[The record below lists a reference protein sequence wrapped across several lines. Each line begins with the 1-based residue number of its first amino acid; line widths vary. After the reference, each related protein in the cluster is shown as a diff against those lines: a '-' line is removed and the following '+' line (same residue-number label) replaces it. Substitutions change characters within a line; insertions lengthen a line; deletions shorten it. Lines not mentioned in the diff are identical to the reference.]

1 MEGSDPCWRGRWRKP
16 PRFHPNSARPPST
29 MPETKSCAAADEFI
43 ALEDQWGAHNYHP
56 LDVVVERAEGV
67 WVYSVDGQRY
77 LDCLSAYSAV
87 NQGHCHPRIL
97 QALTEQAARVTL
109 TSRAFRND
117 QLPRFAAELAHLCGM
132 EMVLPMNTGAEA
144 VETAIKAVRRWG
156 YTRKCIPAGK
166 AEIIVC
172 ENNFHGRTTTI
183 TGFSSEPLYRD
194 GFGPFTPGFVSVPFG
209 DIEALEA
216 AITPRTCALL
226 IEPIQCEAGIL
237 IPPDGYLR
245 EVAEICRR
253 ANVLL
258 AADEIQTALGRTGR
272 LLACQHEGVRP
283 DLLILGKALS
293 GGVYPVSAV
302 VSSREILGVF
312 RPGSHGSTYGG
323 NPLACAVARAALR
336 VIEEE
341 RLAQRSQE
349 LGNWLL
355 YELRKLKHPHI
366 KEIRG
371 RGLLLGIELLG
382 PARPYCER
390 LKDLGVLCKE
400 THDHV
405 IRLAP
410 PLVIAQED
418 LAWLSAQVRAAFAG

>member
-1 MEGSDPCWRGRWRKP
+1 
-16 PRFHPNSARPPST
+16 
-29 MPETKSCAAADEFI
+29 MPEAGTDGLASDLI
-43 ALEDQWGAHNYHP
+43 RIEDRWGAHNYRP
-56 LDVVVERAEGV
+56 LDVVVERAAGV
-67 WVYSVDGQRY
+67 WVYSVDGRRY
-77 LDCLSAYSAV
+77 LDCLSAYSAL
-87 NQGHCHPRIL
+87 NQGHCHPRIV
-97 QALTEQAARVTL
+97 QALLDQAARVTL

-117 QLPRFAAELAHLCGM
+117 QLPRFCEELARACGM
-132 EMVLPMNTGAEA
+132 QMVLPMNTGAEA

-156 YTRKCIPAGK
+156 CTYKRIPRDE
-166 AEIIVC
+166 AEIVVC

-209 DIEALEA
+209 DIDALEA

-245 EVAEICRR
+245 QAADLCARER
-253 ANVLL
+253 VLL
-258 AADEIQTALGRTGR
+258 VADEIQTGLGRTG
-272 LLACQHEGVRP
+272 LMFACQHDGVQP
-283 DLLILGKALS
+283 DVYVLGKALS

-302 VSSREILGVF
+302 ASSSEVLGVF

-341 RLAQRSQE
+341 RLADRSAE
-349 LGNWLL
+349 LGAWLL
-355 YELRKLKHPHI
+355 YELRKLRHPHI
-366 KEIRG
+366 KAIRG
-371 RGLLLGIELLG
+371 RGLLIGIELLV
-382 PARPYCER
+382 PARSYCER
-390 LKDLGVLCKE
+390 LKDLGLLCKE
-400 THDHV
+400 THDFV

-410 PLVIAQED
+410 PLIVSEED
-418 LAWLSAQVRAAFAG
+418 LAWAVGQVRKAFEG